1 TTVSNIQDDDLLID
15 AKGLVANAD
24 LLSKRG
30 STTVSNIEDTDAVDL
45 KGVLASFTSI
55 L

>member
-15 AKGLVANAD
+15 AKGLVANAEM
-24 LLSKRG
+24 LSKCG
-30 STTVSNIEDTDAVDL
+30 ITTVSNIKDIDAADL
-45 KGVLASFTSI
+45 KGVSASFSSI